1 MEGNR
6 VYLAACPDYGQAEA
20 KLREAVAALGGMER
34 FVRPG
39 ERILLKANLL
49 RAAPPESAICT
60 HPAVAAAAAKLVAE
74 AGGTAVITDSP
85 GGALHK
91 EAVLRGLYEKTG
103 MAQAAAASGAE
114 LCYDASTRTVSLP
127 AGRVLKQAEVIA
139 PVAEADGVFDLPKLK
154 THVLMSMTGAVK
166 NLFGVLPGLS
176 KVGYHATHPSQEQF
190 ADVLLDLAEYVR
202 PRLSIMDGGLAMEGD
217 GPGASGTPRHAGVLL
232 VSDSPLAL
240 DAAAAALIGLP
251 LASNPV
257 LLAAQRR
264 GLRPSYIEEVELLGE
279 PLEALRMDDYRFPSR
294 IKGNLM
300 EFLGAPGRARRQAV
314 QKGALPDPKDP
325 HRRLCGLWHLQERLP
340 GESHLDGRPR
350 WKGPHRPQGLHP
362 LLLLPRTLPPE
373 GRGPPAELAGPLFE
387 IKWFCMIFFSPEIL
401 VTVSQCEEAVQPMI
415 LDKIAL
421 ILAII
426 GGLNWGSIGLFQFDF
441 VAALFGGQ
449 DSAFSRV
456 IFALVGLAALWCI
469 SLLFRDTHGK
479 E

>member
-202 PRLSIMDGGLAMEGD
+202 PRLSIMDGVLAMEGD

-300 EFLGAPGRARRQAV
+300 EFLGP
-314 QKGALPDPKDP
+314 
-325 HRRLCGLWHLQERLP
+325 
-340 GESHLDGRPR
+340 
-350 WKGPHRPQGLHP
+350 
-362 LLLLPRTLPPE
+362 
-373 GRGPPAELAGPLFE
+373 LAGPAGKLL
-387 IKWFCMIFFSPEIL
+387 S
-401 VTVSQCEEAVQPMI
+401 
-415 LDKIAL
+415 L
-421 ILAII
+421 IHI
-426 GGLNWGSIGLFQFDF
+426 
-441 VAALFGGQ
+441 
-449 DSAFSRV
+449 
-456 IFALVGLAALWCI
+456 
-469 SLLFRDTHGK
+469 
-479 E
+479 